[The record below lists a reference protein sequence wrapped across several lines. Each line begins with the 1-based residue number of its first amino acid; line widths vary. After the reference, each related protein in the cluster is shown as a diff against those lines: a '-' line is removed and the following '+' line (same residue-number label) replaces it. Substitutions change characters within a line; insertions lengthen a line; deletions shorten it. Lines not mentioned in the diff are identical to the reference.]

1 MSSKAALLCECVNQ
15 SRLSLYLNRDVKDI
29 LIICADGL
37 TGIKDAIEAA
47 FPRLNIRGA
56 EPVLLYRT

>member
-1 MSSKAALLCECVNQ
+1 MCECVNQ